1 MEEKLLHSRQ
11 RKESDMFERI
21 NNHIICRC
29 SLIDKCNCS
38 DESALLTNVEQV
50 VFIFSCFLIE
60 IKSSFQEYQWEITGS
75 RHLLKTLTGFF
86 LYFLTSNLTTMK
98 ITNSLKVSDVKTPDC
113 RRRQL
118 HVNQQINISLDSD
131 GLVPSLHAVPYR
143 PSRRPQR
150 TTHDDCIFS
159 AYIHVTLNLHQQ
171 RHRPGRSVF
180 TQQKCKES
188 VLSIS
193 DSHFLSLQRT
203 LFFRKWEDYWG
214 ITLC

>member
-1 MEEKLLHSRQ
+1 MEEKLLHSWQ

-86 LYFLTSNLTTMK
+86 LYFLTFN
-98 ITNSLKVSDVKTPDC
+98 NDEN
-113 RRRQL
+113 
-118 HVNQQINISLDSD
+118 NQQFKSL
-131 GLVPSLHAVPYR
+131 R
-143 PSRRPQR
+143 
-150 TTHDDCIFS
+150 
-159 AYIHVTLNLHQQ
+159 
-171 RHRPGRSVF
+171 
-180 TQQKCKES
+180 CKNS
-188 VLSIS
+188 W
-193 DSHFLSLQRT
+193 LQET
-203 LFFRKWEDYWG
+203 PAARKPAD
-214 ITLC
+214 